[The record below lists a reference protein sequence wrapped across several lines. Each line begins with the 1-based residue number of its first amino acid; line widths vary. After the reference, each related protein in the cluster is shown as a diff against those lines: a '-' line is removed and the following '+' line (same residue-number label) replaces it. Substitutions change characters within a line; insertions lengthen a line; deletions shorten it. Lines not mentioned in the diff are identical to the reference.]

1 MIWLGNFLKP
11 FLLPLLLVVGGF
23 FAGGIAGHKYGEVTT
38 QNNCDKQK
46 KAFEEYTSKQIND
59 LTEKLSK
66 CVSINNNFEK
76 IKGKNTLDIIQR
88 LDNNA
93 SKNNNNNTLNTDTLG
108 VIFWFTSLDYNDRHK
123 LEKISKS
130 KFQR

>member
-1 MIWLGNFLKP
+1 MIWLGNLLKP
-11 FLLPLLLVVGGF
+11 FLLPLLLLTSGF
-23 FAGGIAGHKYGEVTT
+23 FAGGFAGHKYGEITT

-46 KAFEEYTSKQIND
+46 KAFEEYTSIQINA

-66 CVSINNNFEK
+66 CVSINNTFEK

-93 SKNNNNNTLNTDTLG
+93 SKNNNTLNTDTLG
-108 VIFWFTSLDYNDRHK
+108 VIFWFTSLDYTDRHK

>member
-1 MIWLGNFLKP
+1 MIWLGNILKP
-11 FLLPLLLVVGGF
+11 LLLPLLLLAGGF
-23 FAGGIAGHKYGEVTT
+23 FAGSIAGHKYGEITT

-46 KAFEEYTSKQIND
+46 KAFEEYTSNQINA

-66 CVSINNNFEK
+66 SVSINNTFEK

-93 SKNNNNNTLNTDTLG
+93 SKTNNSDTLG
-108 VIFWFTSLDYNDRHK
+108 VIFWFTSLSFNDRHK
-123 LEKISKS
+123 LEKISKT